1 MGGRGQPEVRST
13 EKLPNMIAKVQCGLQ
28 DRQKNEALGR
38 QVDQE
43 DREALAKDGN
53 VDLQQVS

>member
-1 MGGRGQPEVRST
+1 
-13 EKLPNMIAKVQCGLQ
+13 MIAKVQCGLQ

-38 QVDQE
+38 QVGQE